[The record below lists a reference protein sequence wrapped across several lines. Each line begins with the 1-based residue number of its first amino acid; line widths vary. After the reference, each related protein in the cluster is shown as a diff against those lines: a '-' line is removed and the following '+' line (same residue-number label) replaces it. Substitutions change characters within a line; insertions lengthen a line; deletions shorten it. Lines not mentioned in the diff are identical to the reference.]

1 MSVRSLP
8 QSPVWV
14 KFNSQK
20 KLQQTHGFSRQI
32 SCVQKSYLGMKWA
45 VLLPFSFSPT
55 SHSWLGNPLWTDRCC
70 LQMLEHW
77 KVHIKFPSSLLITV
91 PLHPASGAS
100 VRASNDPIESH
111 VRSGRDAPTASCER
125 FATSPFQPGPDDL
138 KKLLLSR
145 CTRLWRCNPC
155 RRLDFQEVWRSGH
168 KLSC

>member
-125 FATSPFQPGPDDL
+125 FATSPFHQVQTTSKNCYYHVARVCEGVIPAED
-138 KKLLLSR
+138 
-145 CTRLWRCNPC
+145 
-155 RRLDFQEVWRSGH
+155 
-168 KLSC
+168 